1 MKRLVTAF
9 AAVAVLSASAAF
21 AAFAAP
27 DIAGRMVNHPAADQW
42 TLLGTGETHE
52 LVKDTTVRGGAALQ
66 VTAAGAG
73 ANPWDIQAGVSN
85 SKAVK
90 KGDVI
95 LLAFW
100 GRAVTP
106 ASATIPAVVQQ
117 SAAPYTRI
125 GEQSL
130 TLTPD
135 WRLHYVTATADQD
148 YPTGALGVSVQLAPT
163 TQTAAQ
169 TVALGPVFLLDFGPG
184 YNPKFLPHKIP

>member
-1 MKRLVTAF
+1 MKRPITV
-9 AAVAVLSASAAF
+9 VATAAF
-21 AAFAAP
+21 LAAALPLTAMAAP

-42 TLLGTGETHE
+42 GIFGSGEKHE
-52 LVKDTTVRGGAALQ
+52 LVKDTTVRGAAALQ
-66 VTAAGAG
+66 VTSAGKG
-73 ANPWDIQAGVSN
+73 ANPWDIQAGISN

-90 KGDVI
+90 KGDVV

-106 ASATIPAVVQQ
+106 ASAAVPAVVQQ

-125 GEQSL
+125 GEQTL

-148 YPTGALGVSVQLAPT
+148 YPAGTLGVSVQLA
-163 TQTAAQ
+163 TAAQ

-184 YNPKFLPHKIP
+184 YDAKYLPRNIP

>member
-1 MKRLVTAF
+1 MKRLVTAVATVF
-9 AAVAVLSASAAF
+9 LIAAPAH
-21 AAFAAP
+21 AAP

-42 TLLGTGETHE
+42 NLLGTGETHE
-52 LVKDTTVRGGAALQ
+52 LIKDATVNGGAAMQ
-66 VTAAGAG
+66 VTSAGKS
-73 ANPWDIQAGVSN
+73 ANPWDIQARVAN

-106 ASATIPAVVQQ
+106 GSAVVPAVVQQ
-117 SAAPYTRI
+117 SAAPYTRN

-130 TLTPD
+130 SLTPD
-135 WRLHYVTATADQD
+135 WRLHYVTATADKD
-148 YPTGALGVSVQLAPT
+148 YPAGTLGVSVQLA
-163 TQTAAQ
+163 TAAQ

-184 YNPKFLPHKIP
+184 YDPKFLPHNIP

>member
-9 AAVAVLSASAAF
+9 AAVAVLSVSAAY
-21 AAFAAP
+21 AAP
-27 DIAGRMVNHPAADQW
+27 DIASRMVNHPAADQW
-42 TLLGTGETHE
+42 SLYGTGEKHE
-52 LVKDTTVRGGAALQ
+52 LVKDVNVNGGAALQ
-66 VTAAGAG
+66 VTTAGAG

-106 ASATIPAVVQQ
+106 ASATIPAVVQH

-125 GEQSL
+125 GEESL

-148 YPTGALGVSVQLAPT
+148 YPAGTLGVSVQLAS
-163 TQTAAQ
+163 AAQ

-184 YNPKFLPHKIP
+184 YNPKFLPHNIP

>member
-1 MKRLVTAF
+1 MKRPITAIT
-9 AAVAVLSASAAF
+9 AVLIAA
-21 AAFAAP
+21 ALPLTAIAAP

-42 TLLGTGETHE
+42 GLFGTGEKHE

-66 VTAAGAG
+66 VTSAGKG
-73 ANPWDIQAGVSN
+73 ANPWDIQAGISN
-85 SKAVK
+85 SKSVK
-90 KGDVI
+90 KGDVV

-106 ASATIPAVVQQ
+106 ASAAVPAVVQQ

-125 GEQSL
+125 GEQNL

-135 WRLHYVTATADQD
+135 WRLHYVTAIADQD
-148 YPTGALGVSVQLAPT
+148 YPAGTLGVSVQLAT
-163 TQTAAQ
+163 GAQ

-184 YNPKFLPHKIP
+184 YDPKFLPRNIP